1 MIYKKYLWQYQFV
14 ICKYALAQVSRA
26 AVSLQEIQA
35 LTQRYSTHL
44 ELAKEVNDLYELEG
58 VAKSLL
64 LQAQRNAQIQV
75 GVLLNI
81 NS

>member
-1 MIYKKYLWQYQFV
+1 
-14 ICKYALAQVSRA
+14 LAQVSQA
-26 AVSLQEIQA
+26 AVNLQEIQA